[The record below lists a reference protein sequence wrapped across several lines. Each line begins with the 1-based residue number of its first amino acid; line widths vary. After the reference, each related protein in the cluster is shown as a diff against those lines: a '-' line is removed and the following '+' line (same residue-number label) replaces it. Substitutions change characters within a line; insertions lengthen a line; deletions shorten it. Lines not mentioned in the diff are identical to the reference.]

1 MNQRQLTKLPI
12 GIQDFVKLREGG
24 YLYVDKTKYLVDL
37 IDSGAVYFLSRP
49 RRFGKSLTIS
59 TLDALFSGKKEL
71 FEGLYAE
78 VFLNRPEF
86 QPCPVVRLDMSQ
98 TTTDQDVDALRASML
113 LQVQQNAARYGL
125 EISETSPGS
134 ALNQLLHDLAK
145 KQGRVAVLIDEYD
158 KPILDSLQDLEKAE
172 VFRASLR
179 NFYTQI
185 KASDEQTRFV
195 FVTGI
200 TKFTKTGIF
209 SAMNNLNDISMDE
222 QYASMLGYTREE
234 LDHSFAPHI
243 QQTAE
248 ALRLSEEELL
258 EKIKAY
264 YNGFSFDGEHF
275 VYNPFSIL
283 NFFSK
288 GKFRNYWFDSG
299 SPSFIVDYIRKNNI
313 SVESYRGF
321 IVMPGFASQT
331 EIERAQ
337 PASFLFQAGYLTFK
351 GRYED
356 GYILDYP
363 NLEVLSSIAELV
375 ATDIYA
381 MGESYGSLG
390 LEMKRAFNREDMDE
404 VVCVLNRMLAAIPFN
419 LYGRDEKFYHSVFL
433 TVLWG
438 AGITTEAE
446 KATHKG
452 RSDIVIRHQGRVIVL
467 ELKIAEGEEKTRR
480 AAEEGLYQIQERG
493 YAEQYQGQS
502 VTLMGLGIDTATR
515 QIGCASVKKRSLCD
529 KNRR

>member
-1 MNQRQLTKLPI
+1 MR
-12 GIQDFVKLREGG
+12 
-24 YLYVDKTKYLVDL
+24 
-37 IDSGAVYFLSRP
+37 
-49 RRFGKSLTIS
+49 
-59 TLDALFSGKKEL
+59 
-71 FEGLYAE
+71 
-78 VFLNRPEF
+78 
-86 QPCPVVRLDMSQ
+86 
-98 TTTDQDVDALRASML
+98 
-113 LQVQQNAARYGL
+113 
-125 EISETSPGS
+125 
-134 ALNQLLHDLAK
+134 
-145 KQGRVAVLIDEYD
+145 
-158 KPILDSLQDLEKAE
+158 AE

-185 KASDEQTRFV
+185 KASDEQTCFV

-209 SAMNNLNDISMDE
+209 SAMNNLNDISVDE
-222 QYASMLGYTREE
+222 HYASMLGYTREE
-234 LDHSFAPHI
+234 LDRSFAPHI
-243 QQTAE
+243 QKTAE
-248 ALRLSEEELL
+248 ALQLSEEELL
-258 EKIKAY
+258 EKIRAY

-288 GKFRNYWFDSG
+288 GKFHNYWFDSG

-313 SVESYRGF
+313 SVESYRDF

-390 LEMKRAFNREDMDE
+390 LEMKRAFNSIAVSRVNID
-404 VVCVLNRMLAAIPFN
+404 L
-419 LYGRDEKFYHSVFL
+419 
-433 TVLWG
+433 
-438 AGITTEAE
+438 
-446 KATHKG
+446 
-452 RSDIVIRHQGRVIVL
+452 RSG
-467 ELKIAEGEEKTRR
+467 
-480 AAEEGLYQIQERG
+480 
-493 YAEQYQGQS
+493 
-502 VTLMGLGIDTATR
+502 
-515 QIGCASVKKRSLCD
+515 
-529 KNRR
+529 